1 MEGLGIFG
9 DLPQLDPLPAVGSNH
24 DNASHTHDDRV
35 NIFGDLP
42 QLDPLPAVGSNHAQA
57 LQIRDDRLDIFGDLP
72 QLDPLPAVGSNHAQA
87 LQIRDDRLD
96 IFGPNQLFGDLPQL
110 DPLPAGGSSH
120 AQALQTRDDRFDIFG
135 DLPQLDPLPAVK
147 NCSSTALLPAVG
159 GKKQKLAVGGK
170 HAVIIF
176 GGLFGGLPSLP
187 PFSCS
192 CSDSSHLEP
201 AVGGKTRGKSKRK
214 HKVLVEQ
221 ARRLASKS
229 IPWRSLPYLR
239 EAALADIR
247 VVAKHY
253 GDDLLDISPGESFL
267 NLREAR
273 ELLESNPASRWRH
286 CLNKQGELKPA
297 ALDNS
302 VDFLEIFSG
311 CGHLTLGAARQGL
324 QVGPSIDKRTG
335 IGHDN
340 AFSIDIKKASDR
352 KLVWALVMVL
362 CPRWIHCGFPC
373 TFWVGMAHWT
383 RIRDLDTNEVDRME
397 SLLYIT
403 FSRQLV
409 YYQASRWRHSSIENP
424 QGSLAWSL
432 DIVQDMIKASK
443 MSYVD
448 MDLCAWGAIDPCS
461 GKFYHKTMR
470 LACTFN
476 VESLMRRCPKDH
488 EHEIVQGKL
497 KGSPFKGR
505 TRSAISGQYPLPLCD
520 AWASLAK
527 RLISPS

>member
-1 MEGLGIFG
+1 M
-9 DLPQLDPLPAVGSNH
+9 
-24 DNASHTHDDRV
+24 
-35 NIFGDLP
+35 
-42 QLDPLPAVGSNHAQA
+42 
-57 LQIRDDRLDIFGDLP
+57 
-72 QLDPLPAVGSNHAQA
+72 
-87 LQIRDDRLD
+87 
-96 IFGPNQLFGDLPQL
+96 
-110 DPLPAGGSSH
+110 
-120 AQALQTRDDRFDIFG
+120 
-135 DLPQLDPLPAVK
+135 
-147 NCSSTALLPAVG
+147 
-159 GKKQKLAVGGK
+159 
-170 HAVIIF
+170 
-176 GGLFGGLPSLP
+176 P
-187 PFSCS
+187 PFRTIIAARYC
-192 CSDSSHLEP
+192 DSSHLEP
-201 AVGGKTRGKSKRK
+201 AVGGKSKRK
-214 HKVLVEQ
+214 RKVLVEQ

-247 VVAKHY
+247 VVAKLY

-297 ALDNS
+297 ALDIS

-324 QVGPSIDKRTG
+324 QAGPSIDVRTG

-373 TFWVGMAHWT
+373 TFWVGIAHWT
-383 RIRDLDTNEVDRME
+383 RIRDLDKNEVDRME

-432 DIVQDMIKASK
+432 DIVQDVIHASK

-448 MDLCAWGAIDPCS
+448 TDLCAWGAKDPCS
-461 GKFYHKTMR
+461 GKFYHKTIR

-476 VESLMRRCPKDH
+476 VESLMRRCQQDH

>member
-9 DLPQLDPLPAVGSNH
+9 DLPQLDPSPAVGSNH
-24 DNASHTHDDRV
+24 T
-35 NIFGDLP
+35 
-42 QLDPLPAVGSNHAQA
+42 QA

-87 LQIRDDRLD
+87 LQ
-96 IFGPNQLFGDLPQL
+96 
-110 DPLPAGGSSH
+110 
-120 AQALQTRDDRFDIFG
+120 TRDDRFDIFG
-135 DLPQLDPLPAVK
+135 DLPQLDPLPAIK

-159 GKKQKLAVGGK
+159 GK
-170 HAVIIF
+170 HAEEDTQQAD
-176 GGLFGGLPSLP
+176 LFGGLPSLP

-201 AVGGKTRGKSKRK
+201 AVGGKSKRK
-214 HKVLVEQ
+214 REVLVEQ

-247 VVAKHY
+247 VVAKLY

-273 ELLESNPASRWRH
+273 ELLESIPASRWRH
-286 CLNKQGELKPA
+286 CLNKQGELRPA
-297 ALDNS
+297 AIGNS
-302 VDFLEIFSG
+302 VDVLEIFSG

-324 QVGPSIDKRTG
+324 QVGPSIDKRPG

-373 TFWVGMAHWT
+373 TFWVAIAHWT
-383 RIRDLDTNEVDRME
+383 RIRDLDKNEVDRME

-424 QGSLAWSL
+424 QGSVAWSL
-432 DIVQDMIKASK
+432 DIVQDMIHASK

-448 MDLCAWGAIDPCS
+448 TDLCAWGAKDPCS

-476 VESLMRRCPKDH
+476 VESLMRRCQKDH
-488 EHEIVQGKL
+488 EHEIVQGVL
-497 KGSPFKGR
+497 RGGPFKGR
-505 TRSAISGQYPLPLCD
+505 SRSAISGQYPLPLCD

-527 RLISPS
+527 RFISPS